1 MTNETQKVERL
12 PLTDDYIFKRVFAFE
27 GNESVLKDFLEA
39 ILKKDIKEV
48 TIKNPEII
56 PYEKD
61 EKRGLLDIKAETDD
75 GTILDVEMQM
85 KDWKNTQE
93 RGTQY
98 LGNMITSQL
107 QVGDDYQ
114 KLKKSIVIF
123 ITNYNFLERNSYHSV
138 GKMKFDETLEE
149 EYVDMGYEQEE
160 QIASKYIEFHYIEL
174 PKYKKKEASKFTKLD
189 QWMCVF
195 TQRKEETMLAEK
207 ENKQIKRAM
216 NTLDFISKDPKER
229 ERHNSI
235 IMAEYNRLTSEHNF
249 FEAGVEEGIAKGKI
263 ERKKRRKKRNGKS
276 NAKRKNTNRNNNENH
291 RINKR
296 RNRKIKINLKR
307 TCHFKA
313 CPFYILG
320 KLSYVT
326 IHSL

>member
-1 MTNETQKVERL
+1 MVNETKTVDRL

-39 ILKKDIKEV
+39 ILKKDIKKV

-75 GTILDVEMQM
+75 GTILDIEMQM
-85 KDWKNTQE
+85 KDRKDTEE
-93 RGTQY
+93 RGIQY

-107 QVGDDYQ
+107 QVGDDYT

-123 ITNYNFLERNSYHSV
+123 ITNYNFLKRNSYHSV

-174 PKYKKKEASKFTKLD
+174 PKYKKREQSKFTRLD

-195 TQRKEETMLAEK
+195 TQRKGEIMLAEK
-207 ENKQIKRAM
+207 ENKEIKKAM
-216 NTLDFISKDPKER
+216 NTLDFISEDPKER

-249 FEAGVEEGIAKGKI
+249 FEAGVEEGKKEGIKEGVIKTAKAMLEEKI
-263 ERKKRRKKRNGKS
+263 PIETIMKITELSREEIEKLN
-276 NAKRKNTNRNNNENH
+276 NT
-291 RINKR
+291 K
-296 RNRKIKINLKR
+296 
-307 TCHFKA
+307 
-313 CPFYILG
+313 
-320 KLSYVT
+320 
-326 IHSL
+326 

>member
-263 ERKKRRKKRNGKS
+263 ERKKRRKKET
-276 NAKRKNTNRNNNENH
+276 AKAMLKE
-291 RINKR
+291 
-296 RNRKIKINLKR
+296 KIPIETIMKITELTKEEIEKLK
-307 TCHFKA
+307 
-313 CPFYILG
+313 
-320 KLSYVT
+320 
-326 IHSL
+326 